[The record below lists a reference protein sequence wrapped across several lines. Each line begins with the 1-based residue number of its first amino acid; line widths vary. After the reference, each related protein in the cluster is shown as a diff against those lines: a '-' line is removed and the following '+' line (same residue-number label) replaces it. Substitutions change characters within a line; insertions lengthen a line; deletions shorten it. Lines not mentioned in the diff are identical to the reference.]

1 MATKVT
7 LRKKNYYSNIKPTHK
22 VSSLR
27 AKVYKFPN
35 LRKKKISELTFGS
48 KIQVL
53 EKKIKFF

>member
-35 LRKKKISELTFGS
+35 LRKKISELTFGS